1 MDIIVLLSVVPDTT
15 VRVKLTEEGLPELS
29 QVPVVINPW
38 DELALTRALALKE
51 DPSSGVTGVKVVHV
65 GPAAH
70 DAVLRKA
77 LAMGAGEAI
86 RIDGTPRDAWEAAA
100 MLASYLKE
108 QPQTLILA
116 GIESSD
122 YNGAATGLLT
132 AEMLGIPSV
141 AAISALEIEA
151 GAVTVVRELEGAKEQ
166 LCINPPCLAVVQ
178 KGIAREPRMPSMR
191 GIMMARRMNIT
202 VVPPPPTDPLT
213 QITAYEMPPEK
224 APCKM
229 IPAEKAEEIL
239 DLLDQEAKVI
249 HLERHND

>member
-29 QVPVVINPW
+29 QVPMVINPW
-38 DELALTRALALKE
+38 DELALTRALELKE
-51 DPSSGVTGVKVVHV
+51 DPSSGVTGVRVVHA
-65 GPAAH
+65 GNAGH

-77 LAMGAGEAI
+77 LAMGATDAV
-86 RIDGTPRDAWEAAA
+86 RIDVTPRDAWETAVLLSA
-100 MLASYLKE
+100 YLKE
-108 QPQTLILA
+108 LPETLILA
-116 GIESSD
+116 GVESSD

-132 AEMLGIPSV
+132 AEIMGIPSV
-141 AAISALEIEA
+141 AAVSALEIKEKA
-151 GAVTVVRELEGAKEQ
+151 ITVVRELEGAKEK
-166 LCINPPCLAVVQ
+166 LHITPPCLAVVQ

-191 GIMMARRMNIT
+191 GIMMARRMNIS
-202 VVPPPPTDPLT
+202 VVTSTAADPLT

-229 IPAEKAEEIL
+229 IPAEIAEEIL